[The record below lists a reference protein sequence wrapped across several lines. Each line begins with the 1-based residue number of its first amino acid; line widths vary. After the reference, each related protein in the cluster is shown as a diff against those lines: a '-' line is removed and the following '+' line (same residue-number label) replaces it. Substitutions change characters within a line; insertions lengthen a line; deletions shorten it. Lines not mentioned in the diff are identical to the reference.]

1 MNIYQL
7 QNKEGK
13 FLNIDSKNPFYT
25 EVFWR
30 ASYFSS
36 LKIANQIIAQSGV
49 TGLVV
54 IETTDDAFTEAVAT
68 ETTNVSIQMDSLATR
83 LDRIAYSL
91 PTMSGLNKS
100 LKNFLVNT
108 SVKLKNANPQFKEFL
123 DKKEDATY
131 DVQGVYDEY
140 INTLSKIEMWEMEEF
155 TELVKAYKKDRNST
169 LGFARKI
176 NKYGSK

>member
-7 QNKEGK
+7 KNKEDR

-25 EVFWR
+25 DVFWR

-36 LKIANQIIAQSGV
+36 EKIAKQIIDKSGV
-49 TGLVV
+49 LGLIIVL
-54 IETTDDAFTEAVAT
+54 TTELEFTEAIAT
-68 ETTNVSIQMDSLATR
+68 ETTNVSIQMDSLAVR

-91 PTMSGLNKS
+91 PTMSNLNKQ

-108 SVKLKNANPQFKEFL
+108 SVKLKNANPQFTEFL
-123 DKKEDATY
+123 SKKEDATY

-155 TELVKAYKKDRNST
+155 SELIKAFKKDKKST